1 MGDGGNCTSCSTSLS
16 PPLPTP
22 NPPTP
27 HSRVFFSGRR
37 SLLQVDYR
45 VYREEGG
52 ATAAATARIP
62 VPVCRCVA
70 DRPLIDICAVGS
82 LHRCQKTPLPPPPLP
97 AFCPPLSPSPRRSPG
112 LSPPLSWP
120 LSPGLLASL
129 PRSPGLSPPVS
140 RPFSLPTPPG
150 RPAPGSSRRLSLIL
164 SDCMR
169 WVLMPVSAAFL
180 SSPPPLPLL
189 SAPLSGGWFKTP
201 GAPSG
206 QLAAGHI
213 QPPLGLGSSFFSSSY
228 VPCLL
233 HRCRW

>member
-1 MGDGGNCTSCSTSLS
+1 MVGTAQVAPLPSP

-112 LSPPLSWP
+112 LSPPLSRP
-120 LSPGLLASL
+120 LSPG
-129 PRSPGLSPPVS
+129 SPGLSPPVS
-140 RPFSLPTPPG
+140 WPLSPG
-150 RPAPGSSRRLSLIL
+150 LS
-164 SDCMR
+164 
-169 WVLMPVSAAFL
+169 AFL
-180 SSPPPLPLL
+180 SAH
-189 SAPLSGGWFKTP
+189 SARSACSW
-201 GAPSG
+201 
-206 QLAAGHI
+206 QLETAFI
-213 QPPLGLGSSFFSSSY
+213 NSI
-228 VPCLL
+228 
-233 HRCRW
+233 